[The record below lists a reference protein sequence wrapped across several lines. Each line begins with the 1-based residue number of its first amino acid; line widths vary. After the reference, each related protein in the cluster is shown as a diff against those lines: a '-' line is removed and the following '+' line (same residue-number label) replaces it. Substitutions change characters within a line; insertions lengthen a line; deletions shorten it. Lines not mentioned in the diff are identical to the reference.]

1 MVINGTFDVITKF
14 EFIDILS
21 VSTEMLLEVEH
32 LHIHEATLY
41 IYLIIIILH
50 HYLFIP
56 SPMDDTRRPDFP
68 RFLKI
73 KTIIITILRASKIS
87 SFFEMLLQS

>member
-1 MVINGTFDVITKF
+1 MQIMVINGTFDVITKS

-21 VSTEMLLEVEH
+21 VSTEMLLEVEN

-50 HYLFIP
+50 HY
-56 SPMDDTRRPDFP
+56 
-68 RFLKI
+68 
-73 KTIIITILRASKIS
+73 
-87 SFFEMLLQS
+87 